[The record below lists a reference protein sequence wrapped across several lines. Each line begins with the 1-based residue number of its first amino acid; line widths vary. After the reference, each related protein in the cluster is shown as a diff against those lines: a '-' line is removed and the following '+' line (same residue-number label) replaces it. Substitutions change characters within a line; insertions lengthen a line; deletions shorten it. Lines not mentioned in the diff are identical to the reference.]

1 VKPLVLSVSAACL
14 LFIVAACGSGGG
26 GARSAG
32 SAPSVS
38 VETAARTTT
47 TGATVEDGHGSIP
60 SMFDYFDQAV
70 AYEAQADAI
79 CDAATG
85 KLEAAFKELP
95 GGANDVTVD
104 DLAFEVAGKALAKLR
119 SLPPPGAAPAAN
131 PVPLCSHRG
140 GTQAGVDSP
149 TRAEFISRATVVCA
163 AASAKL
169 GFPRLWTPG
178 ETLRAARIDEEAL
191 AKLRAL
197 PQPAAD
203 RALLEEA
210 FYSVVD
216 REITA
221 LREQAASTS
230 AGDAARAVLLGYERV
245 HLTHQRDGFAV
256 GYGLQ
261 GTATW
266 ACPVALPA

>member
-14 LFIVAACGSGGG
+14 LFAVAACGGG

-38 VETAARTTT
+38 VETTAQATTATTT
-47 TGATVEDGHGSIP
+47 PHGSLP
-60 SMFDYFDQAV
+60 SMFDYFGQAV
-70 AYEAQADAI
+70 RYEARADAI
-79 CDAATG
+79 CDAATD

-95 GGANDVTVD
+95 GGANDVTVE

-119 SLPPPGAAPAAN
+119 SLPPPEAAPAVN

-149 TRAEFISRATVVCA
+149 TRAEFISRATAVCN
-163 AASAKL
+163 AASVKL
-169 GFPRLWTPG
+169 GFPNLWTPG
-178 ETLRAARIDEEAL
+178 QALKAARIDEEAL

-221 LREQAASTS
+221 LREEAAAT
-230 AGDAARAVLLGYERV
+230 ATGNTARALLLGYERV
-245 HLTHQRDGFAV
+245 HLTHQRDGFAI